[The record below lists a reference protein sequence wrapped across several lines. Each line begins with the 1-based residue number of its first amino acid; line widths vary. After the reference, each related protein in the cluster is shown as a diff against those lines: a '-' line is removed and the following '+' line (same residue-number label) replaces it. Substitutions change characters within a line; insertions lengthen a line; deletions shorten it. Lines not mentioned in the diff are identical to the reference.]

1 MSPRIDPADGARAP
15 RPAGAPLRCE
25 EAAMPRNPLGPLSAG
40 AAVLLLLAA
49 CAGFLSEDERR
60 CQESDR
66 RWQEFAA
73 KLPPTAR
80 VVVPDFHATANIN
93 PGAPPETRRQ
103 LQDVFA
109 QMTRHLRDEAERD
122 LLNRG
127 VKVVNRE
134 ALPHAE
140 QEIVYSQT
148 GVVDLNT
155 AARFGKAVGATHI
168 VLGRVEMAVNS
179 PSHRYVTANV
189 KVIETESLLLVGSFA
204 CARPI

>member
-1 MSPRIDPADGARAP
+1 M
-15 RPAGAPLRCE
+15 AGK
-25 EAAMPRNPLGPLSAG
+25 PLGPLSA
-40 AAVLLLLAA
+40 AFAVLVLLTA
-49 CAGFLSEDERR
+49 CAAFLSEDERR
-60 CQESDR
+60 CKETDR
-66 RWQEFAA
+66 QWQEFAA
-73 KLPPTAR
+73 KLPQTAR
-80 VVVPDFHATANIN
+80 VVVPNFHATANIN

-122 LLNRG
+122 LLKHG

-134 ALPHAE
+134 AIPQAE
-140 QEIVYSQT
+140 QEIIYSQT

-204 CARPI
+204 CAKQV